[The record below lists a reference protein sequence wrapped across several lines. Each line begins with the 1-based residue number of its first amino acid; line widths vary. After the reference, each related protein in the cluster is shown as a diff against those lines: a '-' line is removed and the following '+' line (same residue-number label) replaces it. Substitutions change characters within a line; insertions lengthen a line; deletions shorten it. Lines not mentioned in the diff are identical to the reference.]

1 MSEKKSYNFQLEQ
14 INNRYVYSFD
24 GDIKKYQII
33 ISPYLMEDGYYKIA
47 IVELSQDVKI
57 NKNIYKVKSAL
68 KELIGMLKITIIDII
83 NDFTLKNKLK
93 GFVFGLYGSK
103 EKKIQREKIYQF
115 FLEKYQP
122 NFKFEKSGDIYYINI

>member
-14 INNRYVYSFD
+14 INGRHVYSFD

-33 ISPYLMEDGYYKIA
+33 ISPYLIEDEYYKIA
-47 IVELSQDVKI
+47 IVDLSQDVKI
-57 NKNIYKVKSAL
+57 NKNLYKVKS
-68 KELIGMLKITIIDII
+68 TIIDII

-93 GFVFGLYGSK
+93 GFVFGFSGSK

-115 FLEKYQP
+115 FLEKHQP
-122 NFKFEKSGDIYYINI
+122 NFKFEKNGDIYYINI

>member
-14 INNRYVYSFD
+14 INGKHLYSFD

-57 NKNIYKVKSAL
+57 NKNIYKVKS
-68 KELIGMLKITIIDII
+68 TIIDII

-115 FLEKYQP
+115 FLEKHQP

>member
-14 INNRYVYSFD
+14 INGKHLYSFD

-93 GFVFGLYGSK
+93 GFVFSLYGSK